1 MREPAASWRG
11 FYNHQFFYYQTV
23 FEKTLKVIL
32 LFRLLSKIKRFARVT
47 LAGRSIKPDDAEEV
61 VEAEGEEQ
69 GVQGEGDEIIIVV
82 EKEEE
87 SKEAPGVEVALK
99 EVESTSESP
108 STTSSTSSAW
118 GSRRLVGRGGWR
130 QIGRPR
136 APWRGHLEEKE
147 EEEQEEG
154 EDERSRSSEAR
165 GRSLELEDLKLEKEE
180 EEVEEQGTVAL
191 GRAEGRVA
199 LRLEKDLVTRR
210 EGRMV
215 VERSSG
221 VDLLKFTNFLIV
233 TVGVAVFII
242 LSSGKNEFS
251 LT

>member
-87 SKEAPGVEVALK
+87 SKEDPEVEVALK

-108 STTSSTSSAW
+108 STTSPTSSAW
-118 GSRRLVGRGGWR
+118 ESRRLVGRGGWR

-147 EEEQEEG
+147 EE
-154 EDERSRSSEAR
+154 R
-165 GRSLELEDLKLEKEE
+165 
-180 EEVEEQGTVAL
+180 TICH
-191 GRAEGRVA
+191 RV
-199 LRLEKDLVTRR
+199 RQKNI
-210 EGRMV
+210 
-215 VERSSG
+215 
-221 VDLLKFTNFLIV
+221 NF
-233 TVGVAVFII
+233 F
-242 LSSGKNEFS
+242 KR
-251 LT
+251 